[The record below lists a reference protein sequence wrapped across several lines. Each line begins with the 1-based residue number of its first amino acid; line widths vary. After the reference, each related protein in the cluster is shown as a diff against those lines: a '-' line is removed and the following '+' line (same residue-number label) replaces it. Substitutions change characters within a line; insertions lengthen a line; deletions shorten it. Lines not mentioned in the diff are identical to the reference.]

1 MNKEQLSFHGMKK
14 GNVSATFL
22 GKIFLSAVLLLTCIC
37 TGVRAQ
43 SDCAP
48 QRVPLTEGF
57 ETVTGTAWNVRG
69 ELPSCWEYIFMG
81 SDSTYSPHVSADYAV
96 EGQAALLAAGNGGLY
111 GISNCLLF
119 PEMAASFQDVSI
131 TFYSK
136 METDTAGRLS
146 LGYWHS
152 DGMASYFIPLI
163 DIASSLNFTGHY
175 YSLRD
180 YTIPAGDRLA
190 FSWSNT
196 DSCAHCCIDDIRID
210 SLDLCLAPTITSVTV
225 NSETSLHVEW
235 QCGWREQ
242 IWFVEYGPAGFTTG
256 NGTQR
261 LVYENSFDLTNLTPG
276 TAYDVHVKANCT
288 SGSSP
293 WSEMAHGMTPC
304 SAMNLP
310 YYDDFESYAGTD
322 ISSPGILPNCWNSLS
337 TAIPKNQPH
346 VSNWYPPMGNNG
358 FGFSSGNK
366 TDFSIRNYAV
376 LPWFSSNLSGAKIS
390 FLSKMEYATVGEL
403 TLGYF
408 TNVMDENTFVTL
420 ESIPNN
426 TAVTAH
432 EFSLAERDIP
442 ANARLCF
449 RWTNTSSWYSRC
461 LIDNVAVDFLPCAP
475 VSNLRAEDVKMT
487 TAQIAWT
494 PGNGETAWR
503 VEYGA
508 DGYNHDATA
517 TVLTVNDTTVTLT
530 DLIGE
535 QTYNIYVQAMC
546 DPLNPSPYS
555 EMLSITPYCSVLGD
569 TAVITSCDSFVW
581 MDKTYSQSGFY
592 SDTLRRQAQLSC
604 DSIVFLSLT
613 IHYSDYEYDT
623 LTICEN
629 DLPFIWRD
637 TTFNEGTTSA
647 DFVFKRQTIHTCDS
661 IVSLSLTVHPAFY
674 QEESESICA
683 QELPFPWRD
692 TTFEIGTVSGDY
704 TFVRPTA
711 FGCDSLVT
719 LHLTV
724 HPSYMQTEVVQICQ
738 SELPYPWRDT
748 TFMEDTQSGIY
759 TFHRE
764 SEQHCDSIVTL
775 ALIVQPSYNE
785 TVALN
790 ICRSELPYPWR
801 DTTFQIGSVSGE
813 YHFERQTSA
822 GCDSLVTLILN
833 IGEESGEEETLDIC
847 ESDLPFI
854 WQDTIFRVGTQSGTY
869 RFNRTGA
876 TGCADLSILHLNV
889 HSLYHSEYSETVCEN
904 DFPLQLP
911 DTTFVTRAA
920 SGDYTFRYASEYS
933 CDSVVVLHLT
943 VNSTAERYDT
953 LHVCRNGFPQP
964 YFDTIFRPGT
974 PSGLYTIHRQTST
987 GCDSTI
993 YLSLFVHETYGETAE
1008 LTVCEDELPM
1018 EWRGNILP
1026 RGLTTGTYT
1035 YAESSIYGCDSIVV
1049 LRLTVNPTYRHN
1061 EELTICQNELPYPWR
1076 DTVFE
1081 IGSNSGTYLFEKQS
1095 INGCDSTVVL
1105 RLTIHPAKEE
1115 SVALTLCESELEG
1128 GYMWRDTTFEEGT
1141 TTGDFTFNQQTQN
1154 GCDSIVHLHLTIH
1167 PVYQQQE
1174 TYATCA
1180 SELPFVWRD
1189 TVFGA
1194 GTTSGEYVFRRH
1206 TRNGCDSVVALQL
1219 TIYPQFEQTK
1229 QYEICQ
1235 ENLPLVTEDTTFG
1248 VGTVS
1253 GDYPILYTSQNGC
1266 DSVVN
1271 IRLKVNPSYQ
1281 MTESVIICQNEL
1293 PYPWRDTTFEEGT
1306 QSGVYQFTRTSASGC
1321 DSTVSLALIVHPS
1334 FEEEET
1340 VEVCVNDFPFIWR
1353 DTTFLGGNT
1362 GDYHF
1367 TRHTIH
1373 GCDSLVTLH
1382 LIVHPIFAYNESIA
1396 VCQSDLPFE
1405 WRDTTFGTNS
1415 ISGVYQFHRAS
1426 QFGCDSVVTLYLTVN
1441 PTTTSTHTLAIC
1453 SGDLPYYWSN
1463 EDTTFEIGSTSGT
1476 YLFHHTNVQGCDSN
1490 LVLNLIIHPQY
1501 AYSDELTICANEL
1514 PYYYEPE
1521 NRWFSAGTT
1530 SGDFEF
1536 HHLTSAGCDSSLTL
1550 HLTVNPSYN
1559 ETVTVR
1565 ICENDLPYTWR
1576 DTTFDVGTISNTYHF
1591 ERNSQAGCD
1600 SAVTLSLFVYPQPSV
1615 SIYGDN
1621 DIIKGDTTTLLAQAS
1636 SNCSYLWNNGVA
1648 SSSITVWPDTTTTY
1662 QVTVT
1667 NNSSGCSNQAS
1678 ITVVVDTATNIQHY
1692 SDLSRSVNVYP
1703 NPAENQITVNA
1714 GEQLIS
1720 EIGIFDMSGRL
1731 VLSERMNATERTID
1745 LSQLRAGTYVLQCR
1759 MQSGEMVRKKLIIR

>member
-1 MNKEQLSFHGMKK
+1 MNKEQLGLHEMKK
-14 GNVSATFL
+14 NNISAAFL
-22 GKIFLSAVLLLTCIC
+22 GKIFLSAVLLLTVVC

-57 ETVTGTAWNVRG
+57 ETVTGTAWNVHG
-69 ELPSCWEYIFMG
+69 ELPACWDYIFMG
-81 SDSTYSPHVSADYAV
+81 TDSTYAPHVSADYAD
-96 EGQAALLAAGNGGLY
+96 EGQAVLLAAGNGGTY

-119 PEMAASFQDVSI
+119 PKIAASYQDISI

-136 METDTAGRLS
+136 METDTAGHLS
-146 LGYWHS
+146 LGYWHF
-152 DGMASYFIPLI
+152 DGIVSYFVSLA
-163 DIASSLNFTGHY
+163 DIESSLEQTGHY

-180 YTIPAGDRLA
+180 YAIPAGDRLA
-190 FSWSNT
+190 FAWSNN
-196 DSCAHCCIDDIRID
+196 DSCAHCSIDNIRID
-210 SLDLCLAPTITSVTV
+210 SLDLCLAPSITSVTV

-235 QCGWREQ
+235 QRGWKEQ

-304 SAMNLP
+304 AAMNLP
-310 YYDDFESYAGTD
+310 YYDDFESYAGT
-322 ISSPGILPNCWNSLS
+322 GAGVAGVLPNCWTSLS
-337 TAIPKNQPH
+337 TASQGNQPH
-346 VSNWYPPMGNNG
+346 VSNWYPPMGSNG
-358 FGFSSGNK
+358 VFFSAGN
-366 TDFSIRNYAV
+366 TDNYATNNYAA
-376 LPWFSSNLSGAKIS
+376 LPWFSSDLDGTKIS
-390 FLSKMEYATVGEL
+390 FLSKMEFSNIGEL

-408 TNVMDENTFVTL
+408 TNVMDANTFVAL
-420 ESIPNN
+420 ESIPSS

-432 EFSLAERDIP
+432 EFSMEGRNIP
-442 ANARLCF
+442 ANARLAF
-449 RWTNTSSWYSRC
+449 RWTLTLTWYSRC
-461 LIDNVAVDFLPCAP
+461 VIDNVAVDFLPCAP
-475 VSNLRAEDVKMT
+475 VSDLRAEDVKMT

-494 PGNGETAWR
+494 PGNGETSWR

-508 DGYNHDATA
+508 DGYNHDATG
-517 TVLTVNDTTVTLT
+517 TVLLVNDTTVTLT

-581 MDKTYSQSGFY
+581 QNNTYTQSGFY
-592 SDTLRRQAQLSC
+592 SDTLHYQAQLSC
-604 DSIVFLSLT
+604 DSIIFLDLT
-613 IHYSDYEYDT
+613 IHHSDYEFDT
-623 LTICEN
+623 LEICEN
-629 DLPFIWRD
+629 ELPYPWRD
-637 TTFNEGTTSA
+637 TTFEAGTISA
-647 DFVFKRQTIHTCDS
+647 DFVFKRQTIHACDS
-661 IVSLSLTVHPAFY
+661 IVSLFLTVHPAFY
-674 QEESESICA
+674 QEETETICA

-704 TFVRPTA
+704 TFIRHTA

-748 TFMEDTQSGIY
+748 TFMEGTQSGIY
-759 TFHRE
+759 TFNRE
-764 SEQHCDSIVTL
+764 SEHHCDSIVTL
-775 ALIVQPSYNE
+775 ALIIQPSYNE
-785 TVALN
+785 TIELN

-801 DTTFQIGSVSGE
+801 DTIFQIGSVSGE

-822 GCDSLVTLILN
+822 GCDSLVTLTLN
-833 IGEESGEEETLDIC
+833 IGEESSEEDTLDIC
-847 ESDLPFI
+847 ESELPFI

-876 TGCADLSILHLNV
+876 TGCANLSILHLNV
-889 HSLYHSEYSETVCEN
+889 HPLYHSEYSETVCEN

-911 DTTFVTRAA
+911 DTTFTTKAT
-920 SGDYTFRYASEYS
+920 SGDYTFRYASAYG

-943 VNSTAERYDT
+943 VNPTAERYDT
-953 LHVCRNGFPQP
+953 LHVCRNGFPQQ
-964 YFDTIFRPGT
+964 YYDTVFHPGT
-974 PSGLYTIHRQTST
+974 PSGMYTIRRHTSA
-987 GCDSTI
+987 GCDSI
-993 YLSLFVHETYGETAE
+993 IHLSLFVHETYGETVT

-1018 EWRGNILP
+1018 EWRGNILQ
-1026 RGLTTGTYT
+1026 RGLTSGTYT
-1035 YAESSIYGCDSIVV
+1035 YAENSQYGCDSIVV
-1049 LRLTVNPTYRHN
+1049 LRLTVNPTYRLN

-1076 DTVFE
+1076 DTTFE
-1081 IGSNSGTYLFEKQS
+1081 VGTSSGAFFFERQTAS
-1095 INGCDSTVVL
+1095 GCDSTVLL
-1105 RLTIHPAKEE
+1105 RLTVNPSKEE
-1115 SVALTLCESELEG
+1115 TVSLTLCESELIG
-1128 GYMWRDTTFEEGT
+1128 GYTWRDITFEEGT
-1141 TTGDFTFNQQTQN
+1141 TTGDFTYERQTLN
-1154 GCDSIVHLHLTIH
+1154 GCDSIVNLHLTIN
-1167 PVYQQQE
+1167 PVYEQQE

-1180 SELPFVWRD
+1180 SSLPFVWRD
-1189 TVFGA
+1189 TVFEV
-1194 GTTSGEYVFRRH
+1194 GTTSGEYIFHRH

-1219 TIYPQFEQTK
+1219 TIFPQFEQTK
-1229 QYEICQ
+1229 QYEVCQ
-1235 ENLPLVTEDTTFG
+1235 DELPLVTEDTTFAIG
-1248 VGTVS
+1248 SLTG
-1253 GDYPILYTSQNGC
+1253 IYTIHYVSQNGC

-1271 IRLKVNPSYQ
+1271 ISLKVNSTYQ
-1281 MTESVIICQNEL
+1281 MAESEIICQNDL
-1293 PYPWRDTTFEEGT
+1293 PYTWRDTTFQAGT
-1306 QSGVYQFTRTSASGC
+1306 QSGVYHFARTSVHGC
-1321 DSTVSLALIVHPS
+1321 DSMVSLALIVHPS

-1353 DTTFLGGNT
+1353 DTTFQGGNT

-1382 LIVHPIFAYNESIA
+1382 LIVHPIFAHNESIA
-1396 VCQSDLPFE
+1396 VCQSDLPFT
-1405 WRDTTFGTNS
+1405 WRDTTFAEGS

-1441 PTTTSTHTLAIC
+1441 PTTTTNYTLSVC
-1453 SGDLPYYWSN
+1453 TGDLPYYWST
-1463 EDTTFEIGSTSGT
+1463 EDTTFEEGSISGT
-1476 YLFHHTNVQGCDSN
+1476 YFFHHSNAQGCDSN
-1490 LVLNLIIHPQY
+1490 VVLNLIVNPQY
-1501 AYSDELTICANEL
+1501 AYSDEVTICANEL

-1530 SGDFEF
+1530 TGDFNF
-1536 HHLTSAGCDSSLTL
+1536 HHFTSAGCDSILTL

-1559 ETVTVR
+1559 ESITVR

-1576 DTTFDVGTISNTYHF
+1576 DTIFEEGTISNTYHF
-1591 ERNSQAGCD
+1591 SRTSQFGCD
-1600 SAVTLSLFVYPQPSV
+1600 STVTLSLFVYQQPSV
-1615 SIYGDN
+1615 TIHGNSNIML
-1621 DIIKGDTTTLLAQAS
+1621 GDTTTLLAQGS
-1636 SNCSYLWNNGVA
+1636 SNCSYLWDDGTTTP
-1648 SSSITVWPDTTTTY
+1648 SITVWPDTTTTY

-1678 ITVVVDTATNIQHY
+1678 IIVVVDTSTNIQHY
-1692 SDLSRSVNVYP
+1692 SDLPHLVNAYP
-1703 NPAENQITVNA
+1703 NPAENQITVHA
-1714 GEQLIS
+1714 GEQIIS

-1745 LSQLRAGTYVLQCR
+1745 LSKLRAGTYVLQCR
-1759 MQSGEMVRKKLIIR
+1759 LQSGELVRKKLIIK